1 MIKEC
6 FNLIGQDDISVNTRK
21 FWKKKTLLFS
31 KKLID
36 LSFWTILNLDMP
48 PNLTK
53 GAQSKFKQV

>member
-1 MIKEC
+1 MLQSDWTGPH
-6 FNLIGQDDISVNTRK
+6 FSQYYNTRK
-21 FWKKKTLLFS
+21 FWEKKTLLFS